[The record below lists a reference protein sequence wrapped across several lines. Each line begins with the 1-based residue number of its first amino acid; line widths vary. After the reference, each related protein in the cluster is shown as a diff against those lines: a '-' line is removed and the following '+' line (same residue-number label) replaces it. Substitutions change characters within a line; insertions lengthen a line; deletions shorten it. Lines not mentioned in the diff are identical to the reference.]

1 MANEDELR
9 DALVQTS
16 FEIVAVLARVA
27 ARHDLSLT
35 QLRMLGV
42 IRDRAP
48 RMAELA
54 DFLGLDRSTVSGL
67 VDRAVRRGL
76 VCRAGAG
83 DDGRGILVTLTPEG
97 RSVGAGVASEV
108 STAMAPLTG
117 RLNLAERRR
126 LGALLGRMLGQ

>member
-1 MANEDELR
+1 MANDDELR

-76 VCRAGAG
+76 VDRAEAG
-83 DDGRGILVTLTPEG
+83 DDGRGIHVTLTAEG
-97 RSVGAGVASEV
+97 RSVGAGVAAEV

-117 RLNLAERRR
+117 RLSLAERRR
-126 LGALLGRMLGQ
+126 LGALLDRMLGQ